1 MRLEIRVQPG
11 AKTESV
17 GGTYGGALVV
27 RVCQPAEKGRATS
40 AALRAVARALG
51 TRGHDVHLVSGGTSR
66 RKVLE
71 IDTRAQDQDAIARR
85 ISELRQAGGTKGR
98 DAHAGQLERP

>member
-11 AKTESV
+11 AKAESV
-17 GGTYGGALVV
+17 GGTFNGALVV
-27 RVCQPAEKGRATS
+27 RVCQPAEKGRATA

-51 TRGHDVHLVSGGTSR
+51 TRGHAVRLVSGRTSR

-71 IDTRAQDQDAIARR
+71 IETSAQDQDAIACR
-85 ISELRQAGGTKGR
+85 IGELRHAGGGEGR
-98 DAHAGQLERP
+98 GAHAGQLERP

>member
-11 AKTESV
+11 AKAESV

-27 RVCQPAEKGRATS
+27 RVCQPAEKGRATT

-51 TRGHDVHLVSGGTSR
+51 TRGHDVRLVSGGTSR
-66 RKVLE
+66 RKLLE
-71 IDTRAQDQDAIARR
+71 IETSAQDHDAIARR
-85 ISELRQAGGTKGR
+85 IGELRQAGGGEGR
-98 DAHAGQLERP
+98 GTHGGQLERP